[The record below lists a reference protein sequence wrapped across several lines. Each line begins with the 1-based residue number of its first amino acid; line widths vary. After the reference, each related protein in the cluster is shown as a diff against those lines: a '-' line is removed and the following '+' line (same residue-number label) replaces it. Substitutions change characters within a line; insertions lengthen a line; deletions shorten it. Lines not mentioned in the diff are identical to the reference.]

1 MQTINSD
8 LMNRSKTELKGR
20 AEAVGLQFDQAYS
33 LGRLTVSSH
42 SSPPPKAVS
51 KIPPIQILRT
61 QKTSNGMH
69 QHSAIAMS
77 RICIFYQP
85 QNQQSE

>member
-42 SSPPPKAVS
+42 SSPPLPKAVS
-51 KIPPIQILRT
+51 KISPKQIMR
-61 QKTSNGMH
+61 S
-69 QHSAIAMS
+69 
-77 RICIFYQP
+77 
-85 QNQQSE
+85 